1 MKPFIAALAAASLLA
16 SCVFTPRAHAQP
28 PAESQN
34 INPLPSPKTAIEI
47 AFVLDTTGS
56 MGGLIEG
63 AKAKI
68 WSIVNDIASAKPT
81 PNIKIGFV
89 AYRDKGDAYVTQVH
103 DLSEDLDKA
112 FATLQTFR
120 AEGGGDTPEHV
131 SKGLSDGVKEL
142 SWSKTRK
149 SGLYQVIFLVGDC
162 PPHTDYND
170 GYDYRTSSK
179 EAAQRG
185 ITINTVRCGTN
196 AQTEPIWQNI
206 AALGGGKYFSIA
218 QDGGMTA
225 ISTPYDEKLGALADK
240 LEGSTLAYG
249 ERGRTQA
256 LASRAANTALPAS
269 SKAERAAFNAK
280 SSQVYGAFDLATQY
294 ENKQVN
300 GAKLREIPKGELPA
314 EMQKLAPAERE
325 AYLQKKLA
333 ERKVAR
339 EELTA
344 LQQKREAYL
353 QAELKKRNVS
363 KQDGFDVLV
372 KATMRQQAARR
383 GLRFT
388 N

>member
-1 MKPFIAALAAASLLA
+1 MKPFIAAIAAVSLLA
-16 SCVFTPRAHAQP
+16 SCALVPRAHAQP
-28 PAESQN
+28 PAKSQN
-34 INPLPSPKTAIEI
+34 IKPLPSPKTAIEI

-112 FATLQTFR
+112 FATLQTFQ
-120 AEGGGDTPEHV
+120 AAGGGDTPEHV

-142 SWSKTRK
+142 SWSKARK

-170 GYDYRTSSK
+170 GFDYRTSAK
-179 EAAQRG
+179 QAAQRS
-185 ITINTVRCGTN
+185 ITINTVRCGN
-196 AQTEPIWQNI
+196 EAQTEPVWQNI
-206 AALGGGKYFSIA
+206 ALLGGGKYFSIA

-240 LEGSTLAYG
+240 LEGSTIAYTREG
-249 ERGRTQA
+249 AAFRDE
-256 LASRAANTALPAS
+256 SRAANAALPAV
-269 SKAERAAFNAK
+269 SKADRAAFNAK
-280 SSQVYGAFDLATQY
+280 SAQVYGDFDLATKY
-294 ENKQVN
+294 GNYQVN
-300 GAKLREIPKGELPA
+300 GEQLRELKKDDLPA

-325 AYLQKKLA
+325 IFLQKKLA
-333 ERKVAR
+333 ERKIAR
-339 EELTA
+339 DELTA
-344 LQQKREAYL
+344 LQKQREAYL
-353 QAELKKRNVS
+353 QAELKKRNVT
-363 KQDGFDVLV
+363 KQDGFDALV